1 MILVLG
7 GTSDSLKI
15 CDRLNQIGISDFVL
29 SVATEFGK
37 DLALEHAKNIING
50 KMDKKEM
57 VEYIRDKGIRQ
68 VIDATHPYAIEV
80 SRNAIEACDQTDIK
94 YIRFERKSLLYEIK
108 YHHEYVVYT
117 IEDSSDMVMKNK
129 NLENVLIATGGK
141 KLATYVKLLK
151 GKKLVARVLPTSEVI
166 RSCEAMGLNAD
177 NIIAL
182 KGPFSKDINVALL
195 KHSKIE
201 VVITTESG
209 FAGGFIDK
217 IEACEEL
224 GIPVIIIRRRTIDY
238 QRMIHSIDEIE
249 EGLIFG

>member
-94 YIRFERKSLLYEIK
+94 YIRFERKSLLDEIK
-108 YHHEYVVYT
+108 YQQEYVVDT
-117 IEDSSDMVMKNK
+117 IEEACDMVMKNK
-129 NLENVLIATGGK
+129 NWENVLIATGSK
-141 KLATYVKLLK
+141 NLATYVKLLK
-151 GKKLVARVLPTSEVI
+151 GKKLVA
-166 RSCEAMGLNAD
+166 N
-177 NIIAL
+177 
-182 KGPFSKDINVALL
+182 
-195 KHSKIE
+195 
-201 VVITTESG
+201 
-209 FAGGFIDK
+209 
-217 IEACEEL
+217 
-224 GIPVIIIRRRTIDY
+224 
-238 QRMIHSIDEIE
+238 Q
-249 EGLIFG
+249 

>member
-1 MILVLG
+1 
-7 GTSDSLKI
+7 
-15 CDRLNQIGISDFVL
+15 
-29 SVATEFGK
+29 
-37 DLALEHAKNIING
+37 
-50 KMDKKEM
+50 M
-57 VEYIRDKGIRQ
+57 VD
-68 VIDATHPYAIEV
+68 TIE
-80 SRNAIEACDQTDIK
+80 EAC
-94 YIRFERKSLLYEIK
+94 
-108 YHHEYVVYT
+108 
-117 IEDSSDMVMKNK
+117 DMVMKNK
-129 NLENVLIATGGK
+129 NWENVLIATGSK
-141 KLATYVKLLK
+141 NLATYVKLLK

-201 VVITTESG
+201 VVITKESG

-224 GIPVIIIRRRTIDY
+224 GLPVIIIRRRTIDY